1 MFDDQ
6 VGIVCIKGIINYSD
20 VEQGRVEYFQL
31 HGSGCFLQ
39 FLSIRNSGLG

>member
-20 VEQGRVEYFQL
+20 VEEGREEYFQL
-31 HGSGCFLQ
+31 HTCFLQ